1 MLKTGNMLVKQ
12 EQASVSVKQPDLASH
27 SFWQSVK
34 WNVKLCVEK
43 FCINKTSYYC
53 VFLKVLDIIG

>member
-1 MLKTGNMLVKQ
+1 MLVKQ
-12 EQASVSVKQPDLASH
+12 EQASVSVKQPDLTSH

-53 VFLKVLDIIG
+53 VFLKVLNIIG